1 MIIQINYILI
11 TYIFTI
17 LYIFFFYLI
26 DCLMDYVI
34 WFDKWGVFM
43 NYAKYKELRRK
54 ELIKSGIYI
63 SVILLF
69 ALIATY
75 NIYYCLKEEND
86 KVRSSKSLDVVFH
99 EKDGGYVTLT
109 KVRPVS
115 DAVGLSTHAYTFTI
129 KNNTNTRVNYEVKI
143 ITDKEKIKED
153 KCGEY
158 QMPLNIIKTGI
169 HEKGKVSDIYNL
181 DDLKDGVLVKSN
193 IGPKKEINYTVRFWI
208 SQNSLTV
215 DSLLHF
221 HGKIEIVENGT
232 DIASVL

>member
-1 MIIQINYILI
+1 MIVIIYYILI
-11 TYIFTI
+11 INIFTI
-17 LYIFFFYLI
+17 FDMNFFYLI
-26 DCLMDYVI
+26 DCYIYYVI
-34 WFDKWGVFM
+34 LFDKWGVFM
-43 NYAKYKELRRK
+43 NYIKYKEIRRK
-54 ELIKSGIYI
+54 QLIKSTIYI
-63 SVILLF
+63 SLILLF
-69 ALIATY
+69 ALFATY
-75 NIYYCLKEEND
+75 NIYYSLKEESD

-99 EKDGGYVTLT
+99 EKEGEYVTLT

-143 ITDKEKIKED
+143 SNNKKQIEKD
-153 KCGEY
+153 KCEGY
-158 QMPLNIIKTGI
+158 QMPLNIIKAGI
-169 HEKGKVSDIYNL
+169 HEKGKVSNIYNL

-215 DSLLHF
+215 DSFLHF